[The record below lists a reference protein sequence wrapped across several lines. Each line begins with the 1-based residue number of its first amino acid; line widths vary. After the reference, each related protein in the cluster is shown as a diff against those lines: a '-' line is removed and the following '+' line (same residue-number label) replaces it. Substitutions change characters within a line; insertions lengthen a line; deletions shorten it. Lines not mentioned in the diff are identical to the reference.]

1 MASCQHEQ
9 NDLSKDFSGSDCR
22 PQKHL
27 SVDMVDW
34 FNERINSTRLKVW
47 IMDHH
52 WEQALGFAKWIP
64 CSAFHPGKTTRH
76 SKKWPIAARGSEPSS
91 WTAYHLFFRWQGCL
105 EDQWQIASDGNP
117 VFTIA
122 RLSGR
127 LLPQPQG
134 CPGGDWV
141 VSNKDALSE
150 AF

>member
-9 NDLSKDFSGSDCR
+9 NDLSKDLGGSDCR

-105 EDQWQIASDGNP
+105 EDQWQIASVQDAS
-117 VFTIA
+117 T
-122 RLSGR
+122 
-127 LLPQPQG
+127 LLQSVMCSTG
-134 CPGGDWV
+134 MV
-141 VSNKDALSE
+141 YLLTLVHELM
-150 AF
+150 